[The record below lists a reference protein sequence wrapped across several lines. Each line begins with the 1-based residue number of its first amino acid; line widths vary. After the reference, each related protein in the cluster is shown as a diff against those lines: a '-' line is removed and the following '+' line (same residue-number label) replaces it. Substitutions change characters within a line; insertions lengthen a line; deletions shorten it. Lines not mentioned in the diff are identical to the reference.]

1 MRLFKDGNLSADAC
15 NVFGIYILE
24 KNLPENT
31 RKRLYNKM
39 LAVCMKEAELSY
51 KRMKVNLWSQ
61 HFEYEIAEE
70 KARILFFNRTLA
82 NIIYDIIRLK
92 RKVRAM
98 ESEYI

>member
-1 MRLFKDGNLSADAC
+1 MRLIIDGKINADAC
-15 NVFGIYILE
+15 NAFGIYILE
-24 KNLPENT
+24 KNLPEDT
-31 RKRLYNKM
+31 RQRLYNKM

-61 HFEYEIAEE
+61 QFEYEIAEK

-92 RKVRAM
+92 RKVSAM
-98 ESEYI
+98 ESE

>member
-1 MRLFKDGNLSADAC
+1 MKLIVDGRINADTC
-15 NVFGIYILE
+15 NAFGIYILE
-24 KNLPENT
+24 KNLPEDT

-61 HFEYEIAEE
+61 HFSYEIAEE

-82 NIIYDIIRLK
+82 NIIYDIIKLK
-92 RKVRAM
+92 KKVKHLDD
-98 ESEYI
+98 

>member
-1 MRLFKDGNLSADAC
+1 MRLIVDGRINADAC
-15 NVFGIYILE
+15 NAFGIYILE
-24 KNLPENT
+24 KNLPEDT

-61 HFEYEIAEE
+61 HFEYEIAEK
-70 KARILFFNRTLA
+70 KAKILFFNRTLA

-92 RKVRAM
+92 RKVMAM

>member
-1 MRLFKDGNLSADAC
+1 MRLFKDGKLSADAC
-15 NVFGIYILE
+15 NAFGIYILE
-24 KNLPENT
+24 KNLPEDT

-39 LAVCMKEAELSY
+39 LAVCMKEAELAY

-70 KARILFFNRTLA
+70 KAKILFFNRTLA
-82 NIIYDIIRLK
+82 NIVHDIIKLK

-98 ESEYI
+98 ENE

>member
-1 MRLFKDGNLSADAC
+1 MRLIIDGKINADAC
-15 NVFGIYILE
+15 NAFGIYILE
-24 KNLPENT
+24 KNLPEDT

-61 HFEYEIAEE
+61 HFEYEIAEK

-92 RKVRAM
+92 RKVRVM
-98 ESEYI
+98 GSE

>member
-1 MRLFKDGNLSADAC
+1 MRLIKDGRVNADAC
-15 NVFGIYILE
+15 NTFGIYILE
-24 KNLPENT
+24 KNLPEEY

-92 RKVRAM
+92 RKMRAM
-98 ESEYI
+98 ESE

>member
-1 MRLFKDGNLSADAC
+1 MRLIKDGRINADTC
-15 NVFGIYILE
+15 NAFGIYILE
-24 KNLPENT
+24 KNLPETT
-31 RKRLYNKM
+31 RKHLYNKM

-61 HFEYEIAEE
+61 HFEYEIAEK
-70 KARILFFNRTLA
+70 KAKILFFNRTLA

-98 ESEYI
+98 ESE

>member
-1 MRLFKDGNLSADAC
+1 MRLFKDGKLSADAC
-15 NVFGIYILE
+15 NAFGIYILE
-24 KNLPENT
+24 KNLPEDT
-31 RKRLYNKM
+31 RKRLYDKM
-39 LAVCMKEAELSY
+39 HAVCMKEAKLSY

-61 HFEYEIAEE
+61 HFEYEIAEK

-98 ESEYI
+98 ESE

>member
-1 MRLFKDGNLSADAC
+1 MKLFKDGKLSADAC
-15 NVFGIYILE
+15 SAFGIYILE
-24 KNLPENT
+24 KNLTEDT
-31 RKRLYNKM
+31 RQRLYNKM

-61 HFEYEIAEE
+61 QFEYEIAEE

-98 ESEYI
+98 ESE

>member
-1 MRLFKDGNLSADAC
+1 MRLFKNGKLNADAC
-15 NVFGIYILE
+15 NAFGIYILE

-31 RKRLYNKM
+31 RKRLYDKVF
-39 LAVCMKEAELSY
+39 AICKKEAELAY

-92 RKVRAM
+92 RKVRVM
-98 ESEYI
+98 EGE